1 MCVVQFIV
9 CDHQEPGYLCPPVPH
24 TLPVSPWR
32 CSSFSLFNSCP
43 ILEVKHGVLGSSSP
57 PRIGARPHAPPYP
70 LLVEGYPRVQT
81 SRPPGRGPWSS
92 CVMPQPVHRKDATGE
107 ETEVPAR
114 GGGWPASSARLDK
127 GQRGC
132 GGVSPSLTSSAALL
146 SCPSPSANPPV
157 FPLHPPHPSLVRA
170 GDHQRAQTNLGTER
184 GARGRGG
191 LQQRCTGCSPS
202 KCASGRSMANRVH
215 QAAGCGRGLHGAHGL
230 EFLSFLID
238 CTHGLS
244 LIHI

>member
-24 TLPVSPWR
+24 TLPVSPWQ

-92 CVMPQPVHRKDATGE
+92 CVMPQPVHRKDATGRRRRSQHGVE
-107 ETEVPAR
+107 
-114 GGGWPASSARLDK
+114 GGQPLLPGSTRVRE
-127 GQRGC
+127 GVV
-132 GGVSPSLTSSAALL
+132 VSPPA
-146 SCPSPSANPPV
+146 
-157 FPLHPPHPSLVRA
+157 
-170 GDHQRAQTNLGTER
+170 
-184 GARGRGG
+184 
-191 LQQRCTGCSPS
+191 
-202 KCASGRSMANRVH
+202 
-215 QAAGCGRGLHGAHGL
+215 
-230 EFLSFLID
+230 
-238 CTHGLS
+238 
-244 LIHI
+244 